1 MLNKNKLLELKNK
14 QEIRKSEKI
23 ANEIKESVKYHLYDD
38 GFILL

>member
-38 GFILL
+38 GFILY